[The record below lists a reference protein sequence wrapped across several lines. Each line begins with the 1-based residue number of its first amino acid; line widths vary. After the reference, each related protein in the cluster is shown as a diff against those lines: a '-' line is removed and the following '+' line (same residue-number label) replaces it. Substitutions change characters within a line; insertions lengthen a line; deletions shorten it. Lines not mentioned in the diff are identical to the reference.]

1 MYPSKGGASSAGGF
15 THLSLAEEGQNKQ
28 DKFAT
33 DSGAVDSGFHSG
45 QGFSSDNLFSSSSS
59 VHPEAPVEPLYHSGS
74 QKHPVRQEEDS
85 RTFDSGVDLDS
96 SQQSHSA
103 NPDSMKVDDL
113 CTSLLQMQVKSK
125 EQQQQQILLATYGQ
139 YFQQNDDGDTYLH
152 LAIIHEAIEVVYNL
166 INAAPRPWL
175 DIQNDFGQTPLHL
188 SVLTGLPKI
197 VRRLVVA
204 GAKTGIRDVEGNTPL
219 HLACLHRRSD
229 CAKELLTPLN
239 ALELQ
244 QSSPAAQLAIKIPQ
258 DLEQWNY
265 NGKRCVHI
273 AAETSNIEILRYLI
287 SAGADI
293 NSREGKSGQTPLH
306 IAIENSNEQL
316 ANFLLDECRTKVRL
330 EQVTYAG
337 LTAYQL
343 AALQHNQTLLTGL
356 KNHGAE
362 PLTPPESDYEEED
375 SEEDE
380 QMSSYYGS
388 NAFGTNFAGLSTI
401 NVA

>member
-1 MYPSKGGASSAGGF
+1 MHPSRGGASSAGGF
-15 THLSLAEEGQNKQ
+15 TYLSLPEGQKQ
-28 DKFAT
+28 QEDKFAT

-45 QGFSSDNLFSSSSS
+45 QNLSSDNLFSSSSE
-59 VHPEAPVEPLYHSGS
+59 VQEAPVEANFHSGN
-74 QKHPVRQEEDS
+74 QKAQQQQQEEDS

-96 SQQSHSA
+96 SQQSRTAH
-103 NPDSMKVDDL
+103 NDSMRVDDL
-113 CTSLLQMQVKSK
+113 CKSMLQLQMCRK
-125 EQQQQQILLATYGQ
+125 EQPFMKWEK
-139 YFQQNDDGDTYLH
+139 YFHQNDDGGDTYLH
-152 LAIIHEAIEVVYNL
+152 LAVIHEATEVVFNL
-166 INAAPRPWL
+166 IHVAPRPWL
-175 DIQNDFGQTPLHL
+175 DIQNDIGQTPLHL
-188 SVLTGLPKI
+188 SVLTGQPKI
-197 VRRLVVA
+197 VRWLVVA
-204 GAKTGIRDVEGNTPL
+204 GAKTSIRDIEGNTPL
-219 HLACLHRRSD
+219 HLACLHRRTD

-239 ALELQ
+239 AMEFQ
-244 QSSPAAQLAIKIPQ
+244 QSSLAAQAAIKIPQ

-273 AAETSNIEILRYLI
+273 AAETSNVEILRYLV

-293 NSREGKSGQTPLH
+293 NSREGKSGLTPLH
-306 IAIENSNEQL
+306 IAIESSNEQL
-316 ANFLLDECRTKVRL
+316 ANFLLDNCPKLRL

-343 AALQHNQTLLTGL
+343 AAIQHNQSLLVGL

-380 QMSSYYGS
+380 QISSYYGS

>member
-1 MYPSKGGASSAGGF
+1 MHPSRGGASSAGGF
-15 THLSLAEEGQNKQ
+15 TYLSLPEGGQKQ
-28 DKFAT
+28 QDDKFAT
-33 DSGAVDSGFHSG
+33 DSSGAVDSGFHSG
-45 QGFSSDNLFSSSSS
+45 QNLSSENLFSSSSE
-59 VHPEAPVEPLYHSGS
+59 VQEAPVEPAFHSGN
-74 QKHPVRQEEDS
+74 QKALVQQQQQEEDS

-96 SQQSHSA
+96 SQQSRTA
-103 NPDSMKVDDL
+103 PPNDSMRVDDL
-113 CTSLLQMQVKSK
+113 CKSLLQLQMSRK
-125 EQQQQQILLATYGQ
+125 EQHFMKWEK
-139 YFQQNDDGDTYLH
+139 YFHQNDEGDTYLH
-152 LAIIHEAIEVVYNL
+152 LAVIHEATEVVFNL
-166 INAAPRPWL
+166 IHVALRPWL
-175 DIQNDFGQTPLHL
+175 DIQNDIGQTPLHL
-188 SVLTGLPKI
+188 SVLTGQPKI
-197 VRRLVVA
+197 VRWLVVA
-204 GAKTGIRDVEGNTPL
+204 GAKTGIRDIEGNTPL
-219 HLACLHRRSD
+219 HLACLHRRTD

-239 ALELQ
+239 ALEFQ
-244 QSSPAAQLAIKIPQ
+244 QSSPAAQAAIKIPQ

-273 AAETSNIEILRYLI
+273 AAETSNVEILRYLV

-293 NSREGKSGQTPLH
+293 NSREGKSGLTPLH
-306 IAIENSNEQL
+306 IAIESGNEQL
-316 ANFLLDECRTKVRL
+316 ANFLLDECPKVRL

-343 AALQHNQTLLTGL
+343 AAIQHNQSLLVGL

-380 QMSSYYGS
+380 QISSYYGS

>member
-1 MYPSKGGASSAGGF
+1 MYPSRGGASSAGGF
-15 THLSLAEEGQNKQ
+15 TYLSLPEGQKQ
-28 DKFAT
+28 QDDKFAT

-45 QGFSSDNLFSSSSS
+45 QNLSSDNLFSSSSE
-59 VHPEAPVEPLYHSGS
+59 VQEAPVEQNVFSGN
-74 QKHPVRQEEDS
+74 QKVLVQQQQEEDS

-96 SQQSHSA
+96 SQQSRTA
-103 NPDSMKVDDL
+103 PNDSMRVDDL
-113 CTSLLQMQVKSK
+113 CKNLLDMQISRK
-125 EQQQQQILLATYGQ
+125 QQHQHIMKWEK
-139 YFQQNDDGDTYLH
+139 YFHQNDEGDTYLH
-152 LAIIHEAIEVVYNL
+152 LAVIHEATEVVFKL
-166 INAAPRPWL
+166 IHAAPRPWL
-175 DIQNDFGQTPLHL
+175 DIQNDIGQTPLHL
-188 SVLTGLPKI
+188 SVLTDQPKL

-204 GAKTGIRDVEGNTPL
+204 GAKTGIRDIEGNTPL
-219 HLACLHRRSD
+219 HLACLHRRTN
-229 CAKELLTPLN
+229 CAKELLSPLSTMEFQ
-239 ALELQ
+239 L
-244 QSSPAAQLAIKIPQ
+244 SSPAAHAAIKIPQ

-273 AAETSNIEILRYLI
+273 AAETSNIEVLRHLV

-293 NSREGKSGQTPLH
+293 NSREGKSGLTALH
-306 IAIENSNEQL
+306 IAIESSNEQL
-316 ANFLLDECRTKVRL
+316 VNFLLDECPKLRL

-343 AALQHNQTLLTGL
+343 AAIQHNQSLLVGL
-356 KNHGAE
+356 RNHGAE

-380 QMSSYYGS
+380 QISSYYGS

>member
-1 MYPSKGGASSAGGF
+1 MHPSRGGASSAGGF
-15 THLSLAEEGQNKQ
+15 TYLSLPEGQKQ
-28 DKFAT
+28 QDDKFTT

-45 QGFSSDNLFSSSSS
+45 QNLSSDNLFSSSSE
-59 VHPEAPVEPLYHSGS
+59 VQEAPVEPTFHSGN
-74 QKHPVRQEEDS
+74 QKALAQQQEEDS

-96 SQQSHSA
+96 SQQSRTA
-103 NPDSMKVDDL
+103 PNDSMRVDDL
-113 CTSLLQMQVKSK
+113 CKSLLQLQMSRK
-125 EQQQQQILLATYGQ
+125 EQPCMKWEK
-139 YFQQNDDGDTYLH
+139 YFHQNDDGDTYLH
-152 LAIIHEAIEVVYNL
+152 LAVIHEAAEVVCNL
-166 INAAPRPWL
+166 IHVAPRPWL
-175 DIQNDFGQTPLHL
+175 DIQNDIGQTPLHL
-188 SVLTGLPKI
+188 SVLTGQSKI

-204 GAKTGIRDVEGNTPL
+204 GAKTGIRDIEGNTPL
-219 HLACLHRRSD
+219 HLACLHQRTD

-239 ALELQ
+239 ATEFQ
-244 QSSPAAQLAIKIPQ
+244 QSSPASQAAIKIPQ

-273 AAETSNIEILRYLI
+273 AAETSNIEILRYLV

-293 NSREGKSGQTPLH
+293 NSREGKSGLTPLH
-306 IAIENSNEQL
+306 IAIESSNEQL
-316 ANFLLDECRTKVRL
+316 VNFLLDECPKLRI

-343 AALQHNQTLLTGL
+343 AAIQHNQSLLVGL

-380 QMSSYYGS
+380 QISSYYGS

>member
-1 MYPSKGGASSAGGF
+1 MHPSRGGASSAGGF
-15 THLSLAEEGQNKQ
+15 TYLSLPEGQKQ
-28 DKFAT
+28 QDDKFAT

-45 QGFSSDNLFSSSSS
+45 QNLSSDNLFSSSSE
-59 VHPEAPVEPLYHSGS
+59 VQEAPVEQTFHSGN
-74 QKHPVRQEEDS
+74 QKALAQQQQQEEDS

-96 SQQSHSA
+96 SQQSRTA
-103 NPDSMKVDDL
+103 PNDSMRVDDL
-113 CTSLLQMQVKSK
+113 CKSLLQLQMSRK
-125 EQQQQQILLATYGQ
+125 EQHCMKWEK
-139 YFQQNDDGDTYLH
+139 YFHQNDDGDTYLH
-152 LAIIHEAIEVVYNL
+152 LAVIHEATEVVFNL
-166 INAAPRPWL
+166 IHVAPRPWL
-175 DIQNDFGQTPLHL
+175 DIQNDIGQTPLHL
-188 SVLTGLPKI
+188 SVLTGQPKI

-204 GAKTGIRDVEGNTPL
+204 GAKTGVRDIEGNTPL
-219 HLACLHRRSD
+219 HLACLHRRTD

-239 ALELQ
+239 AMEFQ
-244 QSSPAAQLAIKIPQ
+244 QSSPAAQAAIKIPQ

-273 AAETSNIEILRYLI
+273 AAETSNVEILRYLV
-287 SAGADI
+287 SVGADI
-293 NSREGKSGQTPLH
+293 NSREGKSGLTPLH
-306 IAIENSNEQL
+306 IAIESSNEQL
-316 ANFLLDECRTKVRL
+316 VNFLLDECPKLRV

-343 AALQHNQTLLTGL
+343 AAIQHNQNLLVGL
-356 KNHGAE
+356 TNHGAE

-380 QMSSYYGS
+380 QISSYYGS